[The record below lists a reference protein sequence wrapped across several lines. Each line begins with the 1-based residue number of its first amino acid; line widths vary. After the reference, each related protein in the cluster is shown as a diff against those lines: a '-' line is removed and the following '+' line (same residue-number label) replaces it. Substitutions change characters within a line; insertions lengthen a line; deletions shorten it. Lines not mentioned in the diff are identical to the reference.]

1 MIALNKII
9 GLIVLFYQ
17 HGYAFG
23 QNCPNSTV
31 VKQDNVVVMSDS
43 TCCKSDICKSDICVS
58 DNARHKRYL
67 PLLGVS
73 AISQGQT
80 KKDIDPKA
88 LKMPKLD
95 PYKKKFTDMQLINII
110 GPHIKR

>member
-31 VKQDNVVVMSDS
+31 VKQDTVVVMSDS
-43 TCCKSDICKSDICVS
+43 ICCKSDICESDT
-58 DNARHKRYL
+58 ARHKKYL
-67 PLLGVS
+67 PLQRIS

-80 KKDIDPKA
+80 TTKDIDPNA
-88 LKMPKLD
+88 LKMPKFD
-95 PYKKKFTDMQLINII
+95 PYKKKFTDMQLIDILDS
-110 GPHIKR
+110 HLKR

>member
-1 MIALNKII
+1 MIDLKKII

-31 VKQDNVVVMSDS
+31 VKQDTVVVMSDS
-43 TCCKSDICKSDICVS
+43 ICCKSDICESDT
-58 DNARHKRYL
+58 ARHNKYL
-67 PLLGVS
+67 PLQRIS

-80 KKDIDPKA
+80 TTKDIDPNA
-88 LKMPKLD
+88 LKMPKFD
-95 PYKKKFTDMQLINII
+95 PYKKKFTDMQLIDILDS
-110 GPHIKR
+110 HLKR

>member
-1 MIALNKII
+1 MIALNKIL

-31 VKQDNVVVMSDS
+31 VKQDTVVVMSDS
-43 TCCKSDICKSDICVS
+43 TCCKSDICESDT
-58 DNARHKRYL
+58 ARHKKYL
-67 PLLGVS
+67 LLQGTS
-73 AISQGQT
+73 AISQRQT
-80 KKDIDPKA
+80 KKDIDPNA
-88 LKMPKLD
+88 LKMPKVD
-95 PYKKKFTDMQLINII
+95 PNKKKFTDMQLINVI

>member
-1 MIALNKII
+1 MIALKKII

-31 VKQDNVVVMSDS
+31 AKQDTVVVMSDS
-43 TCCKSDICKSDICVS
+43 TCCKSDICESDT
-58 DNARHKRYL
+58 ARHKKSL
-67 PLLGVS
+67 PLQRIS

-80 KKDIDPKA
+80 TTKDIDPNA
-88 LKMPKLD
+88 LKMPKFD
-95 PYKKKFTDMQLINII
+95 PYKKKFTDMQLIDILDS
-110 GPHIKR
+110 HLKR

>member
-1 MIALNKII
+1 MMVLKKII

-31 VKQDNVVVMSDS
+31 VKQDTVVVMSDS
-43 TCCKSDICKSDICVS
+43 ICCKSDICENDTASHIK
-58 DNARHKRYL
+58 KL
-67 PLLGVS
+67 PLQGIS
-73 AISQGQT
+73 AINQGQT
-80 KKDIDPKA
+80 TTKDIDPNA
-88 LKMPKLD
+88 LKMPKFD

>member
-1 MIALNKII
+1 MIALKKII

-17 HGYAFG
+17 HGYAIG

-31 VKQDNVVVMSDS
+31 VKQDTVVVMSDS
-43 TCCKSDICKSDICVS
+43 TCCKSEICESDTAC
-58 DNARHKRYL
+58 HKKIL
-67 PLLGVS
+67 SLQGIS

-80 KKDIDPKA
+80 TTKDIDPNA
-88 LKMPKLD
+88 LKMPKFD
-95 PYKKKFTDMQLINII
+95 PYKKKFTDLQLINMI

>member
-1 MIALNKII
+1 MIALNKIL

-31 VKQDNVVVMSDS
+31 VKQDTVVVMPDS
-43 TCCKSDICKSDICVS
+43 ICCKSDICESDT
-58 DNARHKRYL
+58 ARHNKYL
-67 PLLGVS
+67 PLQGIS
-73 AISQGQT
+73 SISQGQT
-80 KKDIDPKA
+80 TTKDIDPNA
-88 LKMPKLD
+88 LKMSKFD
-95 PYKKKFTDMQLINII
+95 PYKKKFSDMQLINII

>member
-23 QNCPNSTV
+23 QNCPNNTV
-31 VKQDNVVVMSDS
+31 VKQDAVVVMSDS
-43 TCCKSDICKSDICVS
+43 TCCKSDIYESDT
-58 DNARHKRYL
+58 AHHKRFL
-67 PLLGVS
+67 QLQG
-73 AISQGQT
+73 ISSINLGQT
-80 KKDIDPKA
+80 TTKDIDPNA
-88 LKMPKLD
+88 LKMPKID
-95 PYKKKFTDMQLINII
+95 PYKKKFSDMQLINII

>member
-9 GLIVLFYQ
+9 GLIVLFCQ

-23 QNCPNSTV
+23 QNCPNCTV

-43 TCCKSDICKSDICVS
+43 TCCKSDICVS
-58 DNARHKRYL
+58 DTARHKRYL
-67 PLLGVS
+67 PLQGVS

-80 KKDIDPKA
+80 TKEIDPKA
-88 LKMPKLD
+88 LKMPKFD

-110 GPHIKR
+110 GSHIKR

>member
-1 MIALNKII
+1 MIDLKKII

-31 VKQDNVVVMSDS
+31 VKQDTVVVMSDS
-43 TCCKSDICKSDICVS
+43 ICCKSDICESDT
-58 DNARHKRYL
+58 ARYKKHL
-67 PLLGVS
+67 PLQGIS

-80 KKDIDPKA
+80 TTKDIDPNA
-88 LKMPKLD
+88 LKMPKFD
-95 PYKKKFTDMQLINII
+95 PYKKKFTDMQLIDILDS
-110 GPHIKR
+110 HLKR

>member
-23 QNCPNSTV
+23 QNCLNCTV
-31 VKQDNVVVMSDS
+31 VKQDTVVVMSDS
-43 TCCKSDICKSDICVS
+43 TCCKSDICVS
-58 DNARHKRYL
+58 DTARHKRYL
-67 PLLGVS
+67 PLQGVS

-80 KKDIDPKA
+80 KKEIDPKA

-110 GPHIKR
+110 GSHIKR

>member
-1 MIALNKII
+1 MIALNKIL

-23 QNCPNSTV
+23 QNCPNNTV
-31 VKQDNVVVMSDS
+31 VKQDAVVVMSDS
-43 TCCKSDICKSDICVS
+43 TCCKSDICESDTAC
-58 DNARHKRYL
+58 HKRYL
-67 PLLGVS
+67 QLQGIS
-73 AISQGQT
+73 AIHQGQT
-80 KKDIDPKA
+80 TTKDIDPNA
-88 LKMPKLD
+88 LKMPKID

>member
-1 MIALNKII
+1 MIALNKIL

-31 VKQDNVVVMSDS
+31 VKQDTVVVMSDS
-43 TCCKSDICKSDICVS
+43 TYCKSDT
-58 DNARHKRYL
+58 ARHKKYL
-67 PLLGVS
+67 PLKRIS

-80 KKDIDPKA
+80 TKDIDPNA
-88 LKMPKLD
+88 LKMPEID

>member
-1 MIALNKII
+1 MIALNKFI

-31 VKQDNVVVMSDS
+31 VKQDTVVVVSDS
-43 TCCKSDICKSDICVS
+43 ICCKSDICESDT
-58 DNARHKRYL
+58 ARYKKHL
-67 PLLGVS
+67 PLQGIS

-80 KKDIDPKA
+80 TTKDIDPNA
-88 LKMPKLD
+88 LKMSKFD
-95 PYKKKFTDMQLINII
+95 PYKKKFSDMQLINII

>member
-1 MIALNKII
+1 MIALNKIL

-31 VKQDNVVVMSDS
+31 VKQDTVVVMSDS
-43 TCCKSDICKSDICVS
+43 TCCKSDICESDT
-58 DNARHKRYL
+58 ARRKKYL
-67 PLLGVS
+67 PLQRIS

-80 KKDIDPKA
+80 TKDIDPNA
-88 LKMPKLD
+88 LKMPKFD
-95 PYKKKFTDMQLINII
+95 PDKKKFADMQLINII

>member
-1 MIALNKII
+1 MIDLKKII

-31 VKQDNVVVMSDS
+31 VKQDTVVVMSDS
-43 TCCKSDICKSDICVS
+43 ICCKSDICESDTV
-58 DNARHKRYL
+58 RHKKYL
-67 PLLGVS
+67 PLQKIS

-80 KKDIDPKA
+80 TKDIDPNA
-88 LKMPKLD
+88 LKMPKFD
-95 PYKKKFTDMQLINII
+95 PYKKKFTDMQLIDILDS
-110 GPHIKR
+110 HLKR

>member
-1 MIALNKII
+1 MIALNKIL

-31 VKQDNVVVMSDS
+31 VKQDTVVVMSDS
-43 TCCKSDICKSDICVS
+43 TCCKSDIYESDT
-58 DNARHKRYL
+58 AHHKRYL
-67 PLLGVS
+67 QLQG
-73 AISQGQT
+73 ISSINLGQT
-80 KKDIDPKA
+80 TTKDIDPNA
-88 LKMPKLD
+88 LKMPKID
-95 PYKKKFTDMQLINII
+95 PYKKKFTDMQLINVI